1 MDFGY
6 HSYMKTAFIRI
17 GLYGLK
23 ITLAVLALASIL
35 YVILFTSFGNNT
47 FKPLI
52 QKKLTTV
59 LNTPITIDTFV
70 LSHNALTLTLHDESS
85 NTVNIQGKFSLIT
98 LNTNTHYH
106 AKLLQNGGLN
116 TFGIPLQTS
125 GSLNGGYIRMM
136 VQGSANLFDGEIK
149 YRAQLNRSNLSDLH
163 LLLMNIKY
171 QDLMQ
176 WLEYPHHSSTLLTGE
191 VDLHGLNRRD
201 IKGVVRVNT
210 HTQNFL
216 PSKLTDD
223 NSSFDFL
230 SLFTDD
236 EGKIQPFHLN
246 LILNASVDEL
256 GILEQF
262 AMLPLRGNANLSA
275 VLLGDQ
281 ERLVLDTHSNIAK
294 SSTRARLHW
303 KRLRPSYIYFNTKHA
318 DAGTLFHIFSLP
330 APIEGTIHLNA
341 ESTITK
347 TTANLSVI
355 NGLTHPDILKRDY
368 HLTQP
373 PTRFTATISAQAL
386 PKVIH
391 YQGSFKSDLARIHI
405 DDTTTH
411 ENMLRDL
418 LKAIP

>member
-6 HSYMKTAFIRI
+6 HSDMKTAFIRI
-17 GLYGLK
+17 GYYGLK
-23 ITLAVLALASIL
+23 ITLAALTLAGIL
-35 YVILFTSFGNNT
+35 YVLLFTSFGNNT

-59 LNTPITIDTFV
+59 FNTPITIDTFV
-70 LSHNALTLTLHDESS
+70 LSRNALSLTLHDNST
-85 NTVNIQGKFSLIT
+85 NTVNIQGQFSLIT
-98 LNTNTHYH
+98 LNFHALYH
-106 AKLLQNGGLN
+106 AKMLNNGGLN
-116 TFGIPLQTS
+116 TFGTPLQTS
-125 GSLNGGYIRMM
+125 GSLNGGYKRTM

-149 YRAQLNRSNLSDLH
+149 YRAQLNRFNLSDLH

-171 QDLMQ
+171 QNLMQ
-176 WLEYPHHSSTLLTGE
+176 WLEYPHHSSTLLAGE

-201 IKGVVRVNT
+201 IKGDVRLNT
-210 HTQNFL
+210 HTQNFV
-216 PSKLTDD
+216 PSKLMDD

-246 LILNASVDEL
+246 LSLNTSVDEL

-262 AMLPLRGNANLSA
+262 AMIPLRGNANLSA

-281 ERLVLDTHSNIAK
+281 ERLVLDAHSNIAK

-303 KRLRPSYIYFNTKHA
+303 KRLRPSYIYLNTEHA
-318 DAGTLFHIFSLP
+318 DVSTLFDLFSLP
-330 APIEGTIHLNA
+330 AAIEGSIHLNA

-347 TTANLSVI
+347 TAVKLSVT

-373 PTRFTATISAQAL
+373 KTRFTANISAQAL

-391 YQGSFKSDLARIHI
+391 YQGSFKSDLAQIHI

-411 ENMLRDL
+411 ESMLRDL